1 MKNRIA
7 AKTLLA
13 FGLLAAALSPHAVAA
28 IPLGPN
34 SNVQVGGFFSQGYL
48 KTEGNNYP
56 FPAGDGTFM
65 FREMGFNA
73 STTFGTHI
81 RAGAQVFAQRL
92 GDYGEDK
99 ALLDWAVLD
108 YNFRQEIGVR
118 VGRIKYPRGL
128 YGEVLDLD
136 VVRPFVFLPL
146 TQYSPVLRDFS
157 ASFDGAMLYGS
168 LNFGR
173 VGTVDYKFFY
183 GDIPVKPS
191 QGVSDFMLNTGI
203 YKTNPGITAMNVDY
217 VTGGAI
223 DWNTPLAGL
232 KVHVD
237 YSYLSNVNAT
247 GLFAFVPFPAE
258 VVSGLK
264 KYAFTTYGLEYTRGS
279 WVFAAEYLKVGGKV
293 FTLIPRAPVDYRYA
307 GANSWYVSV
316 ARRLGTKWELGAYLT
331 RIENAYPTPGTPTK
345 QRQTDDYAVSVR
357 YDVNEHL
364 LFKLEWH
371 QVNGEFNFIN
381 TPRNPN
387 PRATR
392 KDETTVFAAKT
403 TLTF

>member
-1 MKNRIA
+1 MKIRSGS
-7 AKTLLA
+7 KLLL
-13 FGLLAAALSPHAVAA
+13 GLSLLAVAA
-28 IPLGPN
+28 TPSTRANVTIGARD
-34 SNVQVGGFFSQGYL
+34 NVQIGGFFSQGYL

-56 FPAGDGTFM
+56 FPAADGTFM

-73 STTFGTHI
+73 STTFGSRA

-118 VGRIKYPRGL
+118 AGRIKYPRGL

-173 VGTVDYKFFY
+173 VGTFDYKVFY

-203 YKTNPGITAMNVDY
+203 YKTNPGITAMNIDY

-232 KVHVD
+232 KLHLD

-247 GLFAFVPFPAE
+247 GLFAFSPFPAE

-264 KYAFTTYGLEYTRGS
+264 KYPFTTYGLEYSRGS
-279 WVFAAEYLKVGGKV
+279 WVFAAEYLKTGGKV

-316 ARRLGTKWELGAYLT
+316 ARRLGAKWELGAYVT
-331 RIENAYPTPGTPTK
+331 RIENGYPTPGTPTK
-345 QRQTDDYAVSVR
+345 QQQTDDYAVSVR
-357 YDVNEHL
+357 YDVNAHL

-387 PRATR
+387 PRALR
-392 KDETTVFAAKT
+392 KDETTVLAAKT

>member
-1 MKNRIA
+1 MKHRIA

-13 FGLLAAALSPHAVAA
+13 FGLLTGALSPHASAA
-28 IPLGPN
+28 IPIGPN

-56 FPAGDGTFM
+56 FPAADGTFM

-279 WVFAAEYLKVGGKV
+279 WVLAAEYLKVGGKV

-307 GANSWYVSV
+307 GADSWYVSV